1 MLDEGWTGYLLLGTG
16 LPACTCR
23 DPGSLRDELLAENSR
38 GTLIRLTCTGCGRT
52 RSFEIAGGARL
63 P

>member
-1 MLDEGWTGYLLLGTG
+1 MKGGREYLLLGTG

-23 DPGSLRDELLAENSR
+23 HPGPLRDELLAENSR

-52 RSFEIAGGARL
+52 RSFDIAGGARL

>member
-1 MLDEGWTGYLLLGTG
+1 MFDEGWTGVLAARHGVAG
-16 LPACTCR
+16 LHLQARGP
-23 DPGSLRDELLAENSR
+23 LRDELLAENSR

>member
-1 MLDEGWTGYLLLGTG
+1 LQLGTG

-23 DPGSLRDELLAENSR
+23 HSGPLRDELLAENSR
-38 GTLIRLTCTGCGRT
+38 GTLIRSTCTGCGRT